1 MREILLTSSVLILAV
16 LLLRL
21 AFRDRISRR
30 AQYALW
36 GLVLLRLLVPVSLPG
51 VDFSVLSAA
60 EPVGQAVAERLE
72 QRMVYAMPT
81 EVYDYADPGQS
92 GATEPSPAAG
102 NFGVTD
108 DSMDLVDRTWHS
120 NLAPDGTVQSEY
132 YSGGVIIEGDQST
145 HYFFMLPISELLT
158 ILWLAGV
165 AGMAVWFL
173 VTNLRFWRTL
183 RRTRTPYA
191 VEGCRY
197 PVYLVAEGLPSPC
210 LFGLIRPAIYLTSA
224 AVASPERLGH
234 VLAHET
240 AHARH
245 GDPLWSLL
253 RCVCLAVYWFDP
265 LVWAAAAVSKT
276 DGELACDESA
286 IRALGEDQRIPYG
299 RTLLSLI
306 PVRKGPG
313 APLLSATTMT
323 AGKRQLKDRITRI
336 ARGNQTRAA
345 ALFLALALVA
355 GVCAV
360 TFTGAKAEPDPVPLT
375 GDELAYFNEE
385 FFNQDGTYSIRNQFL
400 TSLYERPEDIDL
412 FELFYCGTGL
422 SGSMSDEEL
431 RLVYGDTLPDCA
443 RYKATT
449 ADMDGILEEYM
460 GLTVAETSGVGLENF
475 TYLPDYDAYY
485 WAHGDTNYFHSV
497 QVTAGERVGNTIR
510 LYYPDTSARY
520 DSAWLCVTLE
530 AQDDGSYW
538 FVSNLPSEKP
548 AIPTVYPEGDPVL
561 TIPLTDLTPYEPE
574 AVEVTRHT
582 GDCAERGGGYGVDSE
597 DGGQVSVYIYRSTDG
612 NLYAAEIV
620 DMEVGQGGRVDV
632 WNVDCFFTFPE
643 HNTLSYNDA
652 GGYAVSM
659 DTFSDLFGHDG
670 LVLHYSGELD
680 EHTSVTFHD
689 YYYFDSNRDP
699 VLLARVHGTEPAILD
714 LDGDGTNE
722 LLSDGDGTSGGA
734 QLIFQRDGQLYE
746 ANLTDLLQAAWPEMT
761 WWDYSSIDTSRRCLT
776 IVGMVQDPEGGTPYH
791 FTRYL
796 YFDGE
801 NILVYQDNTTYTDHV
816 ADNIN
821 VPEAVLSAAKDAV
834 LSALDYWR
842 THTGAWSYVDGQLQQ
857 AGIPAEWDDWR
868 ITELVLTDT
877 VPAYPELGMRVY
889 GLRYELHTTTPEN
902 VMLAGGMYMDEDGW
916 VGGLNTLP
924 PVLVFHT
931 MANSGPVLLQSSIPN
946 DVGRSSDSPMFAGCM
961 AQVALE
967 NGLLTPSEVRPVD
980 LYYLFYNNQT
990 VFLNR
995 IGAFPVE
1002 EQNAALDA
1010 MAAYAA
1016 TGDSEYDGSLLTDG
1030 LQNLAW
1036 NSSGLTEE
1044 GQMAY
1049 QRLQSAW
1056 TRAQAEAERQ
1066 ALLAGQAQG
1075 DGTVYTAGGLS
1086 LWVPAGWA
1094 DMAVV
1099 TARDSVWSG
1108 ASVPGFDVYERL
1120 AHDADPYTGRVWDV
1134 RALTRTQFQS
1144 AFGDAEWSE
1153 ILGASS
1159 YVIGS
1164 DDTYIYLLSTPTDVQ
1179 FLVEDPTSM
1188 AQYELLRDQSQAVLE
1203 DFLSRNGITP
1213 NPDCPDADGC
1223 YVGSAS
1229 ADPSPA
1235 RPTEADIQAAILNHR
1250 VNATAHQYNFSTEAH
1265 RVLDAVQ
1272 DGSVCTVYLLVWYSA
1287 YERTATGWQ
1296 SGTDGQFPAAVTFT
1310 WQDGGWEVTD
1320 YQEPASY
1327 AADLRTIFP
1336 EELADTVVNDDEAWA
1351 ALQEECRAKAEAYFA
1366 EHPVSAEPLQTG
1378 GTPTFT
1384 AGDENFSGQALTAAP
1399 DEMTYDERLAWVQA
1413 AELDTNAT
1421 FALISLGQYT
1431 ENSGAIAWLGQW
1443 VGTPHMDQFVLTL
1456 RFADGTD
1463 AVLPLP
1469 SDSMMSIALP
1479 ESMAFQDGQFL
1490 YTVTFPT
1497 TETAGGQLIHL
1508 AGTYHYT
1515 VDLAAKT
1522 VSLTVTEP

>member
-72 QRMVYAMPT
+72 QR
-81 EVYDYADPGQS
+81 EVYLLPQETVPVTILPTDLPEAVIPSTSYQPEDGWPVVVDS
-92 GATEPSPAAG
+92 GAGAIVPDAGGETATRYAWAPTAA
-102 NFGVTD
+102 
-108 DSMDLVDRTWHS
+108 
-120 NLAPDGTVQSEY
+120 
-132 YSGGVIIEGDQST
+132 
-145 HYFFMLPISELLT
+145 ELLT

-173 VTNLRFWRTL
+173 VTNLRFWRKL

-191 VEGCRY
+191 AEGCRY

-210 LFGLIRPAIYLTSA
+210 LFGFLRPAIYLTPA

-360 TFTGAKAEPDPVPLT
+360 TFTGAKAESDPVPLT

-385 FFNQDGTYSIRNQFL
+385 FFNNDTVDNVVGLNIHNQFL

-412 FELFYCGTGL
+412 FELFYCGTGIDEP
-422 SGSMSDEEL
+422 MSDAEL
-431 RLVYGDTLPDCA
+431 QQVGSFDTEGGLICPVDKMSVEA
-443 RYKATT
+443 I
-449 ADMDGILEEYM
+449 DQVLLENT
-460 GLTVAETSGVGLENF
+460 GLTLDETEGIGLEYF
-475 TYLPDYDAYY
+475 QYLPEYDAYY
-485 WAHGDTNYFHSV
+485 HSHGDTNYFSDV
-497 QVTAGERVGNTIR
+497 QIAAGERAGSTIR
-510 LYYPDTSARY
+510 LYYEDTFHV
-520 DSAWLCVTLE
+520 DGWKCVTLE

-620 DMEVGQGGRVDV
+620 DMEIGQGGRVDV

-652 GGYAVSM
+652 GGYAVSV
-659 DTFSDLFGHDG
+659 DFFKDLFGHNG

-722 LLSDGDGTSGGA
+722 LLSDGDGISGGA
-734 QLIFQRDGQLYE
+734 QLVFQRDEQLYE
-746 ANLTDLLQAAWPEMT
+746 ANLTDLLQAAWPEMA
-761 WWDYSSIDTSRRCLT
+761 WWDYSSIDTSRRCLI
-776 IVGMVQDPEGGTPYH
+776 IVGMVQYADGGTLYH

-816 ADNIN
+816 ADDID

-842 THTGAWSYVDGQLQQ
+842 SHTGAWSYVDGQLQQ

-946 DVGRSSDSPMFAGCM
+946 DVGRSSDNPMFAGLM

-980 LYYLFYNNQT
+980 LYYMFYNGQD
-990 VFLNR
+990 VFLNL
-995 IGAFPVE
+995 IGAFPVD

-1010 MAAYAA
+1010 MAEYAVSVA
-1016 TGDSEYDGSLLTDG
+1016 NTDDGGLLADG
-1030 LQNLAW
+1030 LQRLEEYDYD
-1036 NSSGLTEE
+1036 LTEE
-1044 GQMAY
+1044 GEMAEL
-1049 QRLQSAW
+1049 RLRNAW
-1056 TRAQAEAERQ
+1056 TRALAEAERQ
-1066 ALLAGQAQG
+1066 SLLAGQAQG
-1075 DGTVYTAGGLS
+1075 KGTVYEASGLS

-1108 ASVPGFDVYERL
+1108 ESVPGFVVYERL
-1120 AHDADPYTGRVWDV
+1120 AHEADPNTGLVWNV
-1134 RALTRTQFQS
+1134 RALTRTQFLS
-1144 AFGDAEWSE
+1144 TYGNADWSE

-1164 DDTYIYLLSTPTDVQ
+1164 DDAYIYLLSTPTDVQ

-1229 ADPSPA
+1229 ADPSPTQ
-1235 RPTEADIQAAILNHR
+1235 PTEADIQAAILNHR

-1287 YERTATGWQ
+1287 YERTGTGWQ
-1296 SGTDGQFPAAVTFT
+1296 SGTNGQFPAAVTFS
-1310 WQDGGWEVTD
+1310 WQNGGWEVTD

-1336 EELADTVVNDDEAWA
+1336 EELADMVVNDDEAWA
-1351 ALQEECRAKAEAYFA
+1351 ALRDECRAKAEAYFA
-1366 EHPVSAEPLQTG
+1366 EHPVSASLLQSSSAPSEEALHAAILHYQSSILPMDSDGCAEAHQVLQET
-1378 GTPTFT
+1378 
-1384 AGDENFSGQALTAAP
+1384 SGQDTHTFHLFVYCTSFLEEDGFPVQDWYSLFPASITFRYENGSWQPVGSWGFYGSDTFDRP
-1399 DEMTYDERLAWVQA
+1399 DLFPDFPTETLDLYVKDGVQTDLFKELH
-1413 AELDTNAT
+1413 AELRAECLQSAEAE
-1421 FALISLGQYT
+1421 FA
-1431 ENSGAIAWLGQW
+1431 
-1443 VGTPHMDQFVLTL
+1443 
-1456 RFADGTD
+1456 
-1463 AVLPLP
+1463 
-1469 SDSMMSIALP
+1469 
-1479 ESMAFQDGQFL
+1479 
-1490 YTVTFPT
+1490 
-1497 TETAGGQLIHL
+1497 
-1508 AGTYHYT
+1508 
-1515 VDLAAKT
+1515 
-1522 VSLTVTEP
+1522 

>member
-1 MREILLTSSVLILAV
+1 MREILLTSSVLILA
-16 LLLRL
+16 LLALRL
-21 AFRDRISRR
+21 AFRGRISRR

-36 GLVLLRLLVPVSLPG
+36 ALVLLRLLAPVSLPG
-51 VDFSVLSAA
+51 ADFSVLSAA

-72 QRMVYAMPT
+72 TPLIPAPDREAAPPVTVLPDVT
-81 EVYDYADPGQS
+81 ESAPAESPEAALPAG
-92 GATEPSPAAG
+92 GAGAEAFAPDTITERAAG
-102 NFGVTD
+102 PA
-108 DSMDLVDRTWHS
+108 RT
-120 NLAPDGTVQSEY
+120 
-132 YSGGVIIEGDQST
+132 
-145 HYFFMLPISELLT
+145 LT
-158 ILWLAGV
+158 AAEVLTAVWLAG
-165 AGMAVWFL
+165 AAAMAVWFL
-173 VTNLRFWRTL
+173 VSNLRFWRKL
-183 RRTRTPYA
+183 RKARTPYTA
-191 VEGCRY
+191 DGCAY
-197 PVYLVAEGLPSPC
+197 PVYLVEEGLPSPC
-210 LFGLIRPAIYLTSA
+210 LFGLVRPAVYLTPA
-224 AVASPERLGH
+224 AMETPERLRH
-234 VLAHET
+234 VIAHET

-245 GDPLWSLL
+245 WDPLWSLL
-253 RCVCLAVYWFDP
+253 RSVCLTVYWFDP
-265 LVWAAAAVSKT
+265 LVWIAAYVSKA
-276 DGELACDESA
+276 DGELACDEAA
-286 IRALGEDQRIPYG
+286 IRSLGEAERIPYG
-299 RTLLSLI
+299 RTLLALI
-306 PVRKGPG
+306 PVRRGPG
-313 APLLSATTMT
+313 SPLLSATTMT
-323 AGKRQLKDRITRI
+323 AGRRQLTERITRI
-336 ARGNQTRAA
+336 AKGSQTRAA
-345 ALFLALALVA
+345 ALFLALTLAA
-355 GVCAV
+355 GLCAV
-360 TFTGAKAEPDPVPLT
+360 TFTGAKAEEVRALT

-400 TSLYERPEDIDL
+400 NSLYEQPEDIDL
-412 FELFYCGTGL
+412 FELFYCGIPDSETYNDINTP
-422 SGSMSDEEL
+422 SDEEL

-460 GLTVAETSGVGLENF
+460 GLTVAETGGVGLENF

-538 FVSNLPSEKP
+538 FVSNQPSEQP

-561 TIPLTDLTPYEPE
+561 TIPLTDREPYEPE

-620 DMEVGQGGRVDV
+620 DMEIGQGGRVDV

-643 HNTLSYNDA
+643 HNTLSASDSN
-652 GGYAVSM
+652 GYAVSV
-659 DTFSDLFGHDG
+659 DFFKDLFGHNG

-722 LLSDGDGTSGGA
+722 LLSDGDGISGGA
-734 QLIFQRDGQLYE
+734 QLVFQRDGQLYE
-746 ANLTDLLQAAWPEMT
+746 VNLTDLLQAAWPEMT

-816 ADNIN
+816 ADNID

-842 THTGAWSYVDGQLQQ
+842 SHTGAMAYVDSQWQQ
-857 AGIPAEWDDWR
+857 TGTQAEWDDWR

-980 LYYLFYNNQT
+980 LYYMFYNGQD
-990 VFLNR
+990 VFLNL
-995 IGAFPVE
+995 IGAFPVD

-1010 MAAYAA
+1010 MAEYAVSVA
-1016 TGDSEYDGSLLTDG
+1016 NTDDGGLLADG
-1030 LQNLAW
+1030 LQRLEEYDYD
-1036 NSSGLTEE
+1036 LTEE
-1044 GQMAY
+1044 GEMAEL
-1049 QRLQSAW
+1049 RLRNAW

-1066 ALLAGQAQG
+1066 SLLARQAQG

-1086 LWVPAGWA
+1086 LWMPAGWA

-1108 ASVPGFDVYERL
+1108 ESVPGFDVYERL

-1134 RALTRTQFQS
+1134 RALTRAQFRS
-1144 AFGDAEWSE
+1144 AFGDADWSE

-1164 DDTYIYLLSTPTDVQ
+1164 DDAYIYLLSTPTDVQ
-1179 FLVEDPTSM
+1179 FLVDNPTSM

-1296 SGTDGQFPAAVTFT
+1296 SGTNGQFPAAVTFI
-1310 WQDGGWEVTD
+1310 WQNGGWEVTD

-1327 AADLRTIFP
+1327 ATDLRTIFP
-1336 EELADTVVNDDEAWA
+1336 EELADMVVNDDEAWA
-1351 ALQEECRAKAEAYFA
+1351 ALRDECRAKAEAYFA
-1366 EHPVSAEPLQTG
+1366 EHPVSASLLQSSSAPSEEALHAAILHYQSSILPMDSDGCAEAHQVLQET
-1378 GTPTFT
+1378 
-1384 AGDENFSGQALTAAP
+1384 SGQDTHTFHLFVYCTSFLEEDGFPVQDWYSLFPASITFRYENGSWQPVGSWGFYGSDTFDRP
-1399 DEMTYDERLAWVQA
+1399 DLFPDFPTETLDLYVKDGVQTDFFKELH
-1413 AELDTNAT
+1413 AELRAECLQSAEAE
-1421 FALISLGQYT
+1421 FA
-1431 ENSGAIAWLGQW
+1431 
-1443 VGTPHMDQFVLTL
+1443 
-1456 RFADGTD
+1456 
-1463 AVLPLP
+1463 
-1469 SDSMMSIALP
+1469 
-1479 ESMAFQDGQFL
+1479 
-1490 YTVTFPT
+1490 
-1497 TETAGGQLIHL
+1497 
-1508 AGTYHYT
+1508 
-1515 VDLAAKT
+1515 
-1522 VSLTVTEP
+1522 

>member
-51 VDFSVLSAA
+51 VDFSVLSAV

-210 LFGLIRPAIYLTSA
+210 LFGLLRPAIYLTSA

-336 ARGNQTRAA
+336 AQGSQTRAA
-345 ALFLALALVA
+345 ALFLALTLVA

-360 TFTGAKAEPDPVPLT
+360 TFTGAKAEERRPLT
-375 GDELAYFNEE
+375 GDELAYFNDE

-400 TSLYERPEDIDL
+400 NSLYEQPEDIDL
-412 FELFYCGTGL
+412 FELFYCGIPDSETYNGINTP
-422 SGSMSDEEL
+422 SDEEL

-449 ADMDGILEEYM
+449 ADMDGVLKEYT
-460 GLTVAETSGVGLENF
+460 GLTVAETNGVGLENF

-485 WAHGDTNYFHSV
+485 WAHGDTNYFINV
-497 QVTAGERVGNTIR
+497 QIAAGERAGSTIR
-510 LYYPDTSARY
+510 LYYEDTFHV
-520 DSAWLCVTLE
+520 DGWKCVTLE

-538 FVSNLPSEKP
+538 FVSNQPSERP
-548 AIPTVYPEGDPVL
+548 AIPTVYPEGEPVL

-620 DMEVGQGGRVDV
+620 DMEIGQGGRVDV

-643 HNTLSYNDA
+643 HNTLSASDSN
-652 GGYAVSM
+652 GYAVSV
-659 DTFSDLFGHDG
+659 DFFKDLFGHNG

-722 LLSDGDGTSGGA
+722 LLSDGDGISGDA

-746 ANLTDLLQAAWPEMT
+746 ANLTDLLQVAWPEMT

-842 THTGAWSYVDGQLQQ
+842 SHTGAWSYVDGVEQQ
-857 AGIPAEWDDWR
+857 TGTQAEWDDWR

-889 GLRYELHTTTPEN
+889 GLGYELHTTTPEN

-980 LYYLFYNNQT
+980 LYYLFYNHQG
-990 VFLNR
+990 VFLNL
-995 IGAFPVE
+995 IGAFSVE
-1002 EQNAALDA
+1002 EQNAAFDA
-1010 MAAYAA
+1010 MATYAA
-1016 TGDSEYDGSLLTDG
+1016 GVDEPGVNLLEESLQRLEESDY
-1030 LQNLAW
+1030 
-1036 NSSGLTEE
+1036 GLTEE
-1044 GQMAY
+1044 GEMAES
-1049 QRLQSAW
+1049 RLRNAW

-1066 ALLAGQAQG
+1066 VLLARQAQG

-1144 AFGDAEWSE
+1144 AFGDADWSE

-1188 AQYELLRDQSQAVLE
+1188 AQYELLLDQSQAVLE

-1223 YVGSAS
+1223 YVGSGAS
-1229 ADPSPA
+1229 GWP
-1235 RPTEADIQAAILNHR
+1235 EANETAKAAVQAAMDRILAPGAFSLTLTP
-1250 VNATAHQYNFSTEAH
+1250 VLGGSGGGSYILPLDMAATISRIPENFLWYPAEAGTPP
-1265 RVLDAVQ
+1265 VGLASLTLTAE
-1272 DGSVCTVYLLVWYSA
+1272 DGS
-1287 YERTATGWQ
+1287 
-1296 SGTDGQFPAAVTFT
+1296 
-1310 WQDGGWEVTD
+1310 
-1320 YQEPASY
+1320 
-1327 AADLRTIFP
+1327 
-1336 EELADTVVNDDEAWA
+1336 A
-1351 ALQEECRAKAEAYFA
+1351 ALQCWEGSSLIRCTRSGMTQWLYAPPVMADAVFNGTVFAALRQPYDDVEWLAQRGDIVIPDEGQSHLEIAQAWSDAATRPALELTPGSGYACTYVRTVADVSSWTDMPENSYPEQSEGHERFWFSYRRIFVPENAHSQNWQMAGNTVEYDGRYGEAPEGAY
-1366 EHPVSAEPLQTG
+1366 
-1378 GTPTFT
+1378 
-1384 AGDENFSGQALTAAP
+1384 ENFQVGVLYLT
-1399 DEMTYDERLAWVQA
+1399 DEGWRC
-1413 AELDTNAT
+1413 
-1421 FALISLGQYT
+1421 
-1431 ENSGAIAWLGQW
+1431 
-1443 VGTPHMDQFVLTL
+1443 
-1456 RFADGTD
+1456 DGT
-1463 AVLPLP
+1463 
-1469 SDSMMSIALP
+1469 
-1479 ESMAFQDGQFL
+1479 
-1490 YTVTFPT
+1490 
-1497 TETAGGQLIHL
+1497 
-1508 AGTYHYT
+1508 GTG
-1515 VDLAAKT
+1515 
-1522 VSLTVTEP
+1522 P